1 MTLQCGQAGSRS
13 VDVAQGERRRTGSH
27 WQQQV
32 AQVLVFVIWKGRGAG
47 TRESQVLLAG
57 GLTGLSPSG
66 SSPCCTRKGEGGRG
80 EKKDRWSLPAAESG

>member
-32 AQVLVFVIWKGRGAG
+32 AQFLVLSAKEGE
-47 TRESQVLLAG
+47 REPG
-57 GLTGLSPSG
+57 GLKS
-66 SSPCCTRKGEGGRG
+66 
-80 EKKDRWSLPAAESG
+80 

>member
-32 AQVLVFVIWKGRGAG
+32 AQFLVLSGKEGERGPG
-47 TRESQVLLAG
+47 GSQILVAG
-57 GLTGLSPSG
+57 GLSGLNPSG
-66 SSPCCTRKGEGGRG
+66 SSLCCTRKG
-80 EKKDRWSLPAAESG
+80 